1 MEKENKYHLFNAR
14 LIFMFLT
21 IIFCFSESYKIKE
34 MSTEPVS
41 LEDEF
46 KKNPNLPI
54 SDIKELQEW
63 IKTQPYLPQ
72 DITGK

>member
-1 MEKENKYHLFNAR
+1 
-14 LIFMFLT
+14 
-21 IIFCFSESYKIKE
+21 